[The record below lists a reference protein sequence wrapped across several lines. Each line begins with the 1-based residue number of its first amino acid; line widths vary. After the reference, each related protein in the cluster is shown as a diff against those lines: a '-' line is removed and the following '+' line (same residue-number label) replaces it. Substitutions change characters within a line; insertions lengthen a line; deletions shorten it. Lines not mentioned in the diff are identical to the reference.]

1 MDEKKP
7 MVSVL
12 MTVYNREK
20 YIAES
25 IESVLASSYTYF
37 ELIIVDDCS
46 TDKSVEIAKNYEA
59 KDKRIKVYVN
69 EINLGDYP
77 NRNKAA
83 SYAKGKYIKYLD
95 SDDIIY
101 PHGLEV
107 MVNAMEKFPEA
118 GFGLSFNNYMEKVK
132 FPILLNSV
140 NSILYHFTFKGLLYI
155 GPSGSI
161 YKKDFFNSMDKFNP
175 DFKVA
180 ADYEFNLRAANN
192 SSIILFQR
200 DLIWWRQH
208 NGQEIINSNK
218 NDDYI
223 KLNYQINE
231 QELSNSQLT
240 PNQKKG
246 LLVNNKI
253 LMGRRLIKMI
263 FKFNFIRII
272 KIIKVTQFPL
282 YYFIRCIFPTVKI
295 NNKKFSL

>member
-7 MVSVL
+7 LVSVL

-20 YIAES
+20 YIAEA
-25 IESVLASSYTYF
+25 IKSVLASSYTHF

-46 TDKSVEIAKNYEA
+46 TDKSVEIAKTYETR
-59 KDKRIKVYVN
+59 DKRIKVYVN
-69 EINLGDYP
+69 KENLGDYP

-107 MVNAMEKFPEA
+107 MVNAMEEFPEA
-118 GFGLSFNNYMEKVK
+118 AYGLSFNSYMGKRK
-132 FPILLNSV
+132 FPIKLSSV
-140 NSILYHFTFKGLLYI
+140 DSILYHFTFKGLLYI
-155 GPSGSI
+155 GPSGAI
-161 YKKDFFNSMDKFNP
+161 YKKEFFDSMGKFNP

-192 SSIILFQR
+192 SCIVLFQR

-208 NGQEIINSNK
+208 DGQEIINSDQ

-231 QELSNSQLT
+231 QQLT
-240 PNQKKG
+240 KSPLTPIQKKR

-253 LMGRRLIKMI
+253 LMGRRLSKMI
-263 FKFNFIRII
+263 FKFNFLRVI
-272 KIIKVTQFPL
+272 KIIQVTQFPM
-282 YYFIRCIFPTVKI
+282 YYFIRCIFPTTKV
-295 NNKKFSL
+295 NYKKFSL